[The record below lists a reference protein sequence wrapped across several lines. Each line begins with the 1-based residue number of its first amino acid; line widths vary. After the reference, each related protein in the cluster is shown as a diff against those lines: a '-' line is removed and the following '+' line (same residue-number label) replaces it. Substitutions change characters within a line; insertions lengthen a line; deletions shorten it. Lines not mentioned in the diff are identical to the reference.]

1 LTCPKDVK
9 VKFPY
14 VNMDVNDIT
23 SLSVVSESSLKDR
36 SLLIHVRIFSKETDD
51 LLYNKSIDRLLDS
64 NFDREIQMMR
74 NNGFELEFEN
84 EHKNKS
90 IIKSSNRLMI
100 FKKDF

>member
-1 LTCPKDVK
+1 
-9 VKFPY
+9 
-14 VNMDVNDIT
+14 MDVNDIT